1 MFDRFWQQYP
11 QGSILSDLVQIHED
25 LYVVKVTLAS
35 GGQPLVAT
43 LAAADQVEAAESMAR
58 ERALQILG
66 CAEAG
71 AALPSE
77 EMPLPKDSVNGL
89 PEIEPEPIPRPA
101 PMPAPSVPA
110 IDTQPSFSEPIEPEN
125 SVVAEPASTETF
137 GEPLT
142 SQEPDQLPVDPAPID
157 ESVSLLSADLSM
169 ESLSSNGSIPAQLE
183 MAAPALPAPE
193 ASPTPKVSEV
203 SEESVAATPAKTRS
217 KKAPAPPVESLP
229 PATPSDD
236 AAPLSV
242 TDIIPLINM
251 ELKRLNWSREQG
263 RDYMVS
269 LYNKRAS
276 SLLSDEELFGLLQHL
291 RDEPGEK

>member
-1 MFDRFWQQYP
+1 MFDQFWQQYP

-43 LAAADQVEAAESMAR
+43 LAAADRLETAESMAR
-58 ERALQILG
+58 EQAMQILG
-66 CAEAG
+66 CAETV
-71 AALPSE
+71 AALSSE
-77 EMPLPKDSVNGL
+77 AMRVPRGSANGASEIEIKPLPL
-89 PEIEPEPIPRPA
+89 PELT
-101 PMPAPSVPA
+101 PAPSVPA
-110 IDTQPSFSEPIEPEN
+110 MATQPSSPEPIDPEN

-137 GEPLT
+137 AEPLT
-142 SQEPDQLPVDPAPID
+142 TKEPELSVDPEPID
-157 ESVSLLSADLSM
+157 ESASLLSADLSM
-169 ESLSSNGSIPAQLE
+169 ESLSSNGSTPAQLE
-183 MAAPALPAPE
+183 MVAPALPTPDV
-193 ASPTPKVSEV
+193 SPTPKVSEV
-203 SEESVAATPAKTRS
+203 SAESVVTAPAKTRS
-217 KKAPAPPVESLP
+217 KKAPAPPVESPP
-229 PATPSDD
+229 PATLSDD

-242 TDIIPLINM
+242 TDIIPMINM

>member
-43 LAAADQVEAAESMAR
+43 LAAADRLATAESMAR
-58 ERALQILG
+58 EQAMQILG
-66 CAEAG
+66 CAETVA
-71 AALPSE
+71 
-77 EMPLPKDSVNGL
+77 PLP
-89 PEIEPEPIPRPA
+89 PEIAPEPIPRPKT
-101 PMPAPSVPA
+101 MPAPSAPA
-110 IDTQPSFSEPIEPEN
+110 IDTQTSSPESIDPEN

-137 GEPLT
+137 AAPLT
-142 SQEPDQLPVDPAPID
+142 TKEPELSVDPEPSD
-157 ESVSLLSADLSM
+157 ESASLLSADLSM
-169 ESLSSNGSIPAQLE
+169 ESLSSNGSSSAQLE
-183 MAAPALPAPE
+183 MAAPALPVLE
-193 ASPTPKVSEV
+193 VSPTPKVSE
-203 SEESVAATPAKTRS
+203 ESVVTAPAKTRS
-217 KKAPAPPVESLP
+217 KKASAPPVESPP

-291 RDEPGEK
+291 RDEPGAE

>member
-43 LAAADQVEAAESMAR
+43 LAAADRLETAESEAR
-58 ERALQILG
+58 EHAMQILG
-66 CAEAG
+66 CGETV
-71 AALPSE
+71 AALPPEAIS
-77 EMPLPKDSVNGL
+77 LPEGSTNAA
-89 PEIEPEPIPRPA
+89 PEIELEPRLWPEPTPAQSAPATQPSHPEPIA
-101 PMPAPSVPA
+101 
-110 IDTQPSFSEPIEPEN
+110 QEN
-125 SVVAEPASTETF
+125 SVVAAPASTETIA
-137 GEPLT
+137 EPLT
-142 SQEPDQLPVDPAPID
+142 TKEPEKLPVDPEPID
-157 ESVSLLSADLSM
+157 ESASLPSADLSM
-169 ESLSSNGSIPAQLE
+169 EPSSSNGSTPAQPE
-183 MAAPALPAPE
+183 IIAPALLEPEVSPAPR
-193 ASPTPKVSEV
+193 V
-203 SEESVAATPAKTRS
+203 SEESIVATPAKTRS
-217 KKAPAPPVESLP
+217 KKAPAPPVESPL
-229 PATPSDD
+229 PATPSDEV
-236 AAPLSV
+236 APLSV

-291 RDEPGEK
+291 RDEPGAG

>member
-43 LAAADQVEAAESMAR
+43 LAAADRLEAAESMAR
-58 ERALQILG
+58 EQAMQILG
-66 CAEAG
+66 CTETG
-71 AALPSE
+71 AALPPE
-77 EMPLPKDSVNGL
+77 VMLLPRESVNGL

-110 IDTQPSFSEPIEPEN
+110 IDTQSSLPEPIDPEN

-137 GEPLT
+137 AAPLT
-142 SQEPDQLPVDPAPID
+142 TKEPELSVDPEPID
-157 ESVSLLSADLSM
+157 ESASLLSADLSM
-169 ESLSSNGSIPAQLE
+169 ESLSSNGSTPAQLE
-183 MAAPALPAPE
+183 MAAQE
-193 ASPTPKVSEV
+193 FSPTPKVSE
-203 SEESVAATPAKTRS
+203 ESVVTAPAKTRS
-217 KKAPAPPVESLP
+217 KKASAPPVESPP

-251 ELKRLNWSREQG
+251 ELKNFSAYCNICETSQERNSSKSMQLN
-263 RDYMVS
+263 
-269 LYNKRAS
+269 
-276 SLLSDEELFGLLQHL
+276 FGNPQEHL
-291 RDEPGEK
+291 CRF